1 MTIHAEHKQRTR
13 ILGDLASLA
22 VLLGDLLARVAGR
35 IRHVR
40 LDRLSPFAVPML
52 MEIGKERSPG
62 TAGDAILAEAESELI
77 AEALA

>member
-1 MTIHAEHKQRTR
+1 
-13 ILGDLASLA
+13 
-22 VLLGDLLARVAGR
+22 VAGR
-35 IRHVR
+35 VRHVR

>member
-1 MTIHAEHKQRTR
+1 M
-13 ILGDLASLA
+13 
-22 VLLGDLLARVAGR
+22 
-35 IRHVR
+35 R

-62 TAGDAILAEAESELI
+62 AAGDAILAEAESELI